1 MGSNVGPKMSLSGC
15 NGDEDRVTAGHT
27 NQGFMETVNRA
38 QWGDCSS
45 AEDDPFSEDD
55 VADISDMN
63 QEQARVRVNYVN
75 SLEALAADHSFSDC
89 KKGKDMNLK
98 LAEKLSD
105 IASILGISMEGRLDE
120 LQSFIFDM
128 LEEEKLVLRL
138 VSEVR
143 RNLELKE
150 N

>member
-1 MGSNVGPKMSLSGC
+1 MSLSVC
-15 NGDEDRVTAGHT
+15 NGGEDRASAGHT
-27 NQGFMETVNRA
+27 NHGLIETVNQA

-45 AEDDPFSEDD
+45 AEDDLFSEDD

-63 QEQARVRVNYVN
+63 QERAMVMVNSVN

-89 KKGKDMNLK
+89 SEGKDINLK

-120 LQSFIFDM
+120 LQSFIFYM
-128 LEEEKLVLRL
+128 LEEEKVVLRL
-138 VSEVR
+138 LSEVR